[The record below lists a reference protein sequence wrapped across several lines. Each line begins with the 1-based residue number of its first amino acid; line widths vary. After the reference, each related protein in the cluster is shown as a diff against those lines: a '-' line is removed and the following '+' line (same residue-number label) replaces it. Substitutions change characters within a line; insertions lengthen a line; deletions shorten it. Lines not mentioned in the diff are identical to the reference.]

1 MSFVTTESANT
12 VEDPQTVNLG
22 ANHLGNFPLSQ
33 TNLNR
38 SGEDDQLILLVQ
50 DPTAS
55 SFDNFNTEVDN
66 YQPID
71 NQTVISD
78 FRAPKAIREEIAAQ
92 RRDSF
97 GTE

>member
-50 DPTAS
+50 S
-55 SFDNFNTEVDN
+55 LNFVFCRL
-66 YQPID
+66 ID
-71 NQTVISD
+71 HLSLPKLTVKIDSN
-78 FRAPKAIREEIAAQ
+78 IRKFTV
-92 RRDSF
+92 RCVV
-97 GTE
+97 